1 MPSLHDHHTQAKSNL
16 QFMETVSS
24 QFPDWAITSRYYAA
38 VHLVRAC
45 LASRGAYATNTH
57 MDVRELLERT
67 GFDRKVLLEYRILE
81 SLSRTARY
89 ECRPFAV
96 LQPNVLE
103 AQKLLEVLEA
113 YILPRIQAQ
122 L

>member
-1 MPSLHDHHTQAKSNL
+1 M
-16 QFMETVSS
+16 
-24 QFPDWAITSRYYAA
+24 
-38 VHLVRAC
+38 
-45 LASRGAYATNTH
+45 
-57 MDVRELLERT
+57 RELLECT

-81 SLSRTARY
+81 SLGRTVRY
-89 ECRPFAV
+89 ECRPLAV

-103 AQKLLEVLEA
+103 AQKLLEALEA